1 LEESKEQSVKASRV
15 TGTGLLVAASA
26 TALVVA
32 LNVGSSAAPHAA
44 GQRSFASMGSMQ
56 TTAAAVSKPSSNIHT
71 FVAGR
76 PREQIPGG
84 QGIWT
89 VDVKP
94 GLYDVSFKAI
104 LALTQPDATH
114 PGQVI
119 CGALDLQT
127 LGQTQSGVPWI
138 YTVDSAEY
146 WGQLP
151 AAMSGSATVP
161 VRPGAR
167 PGVLCFS
174 STGSYRLEA
183 PIVVTFTKVKSRHI
197 SRADSVPLTPKEGR
211 SITRLLRP

>member
-1 LEESKEQSVKASRV
+1 MKASRM

-26 TALVVA
+26 TALVVG

-71 FVAGR
+71 FIAGR
-76 PREQIPGG
+76 PRERILDGL
-84 QGIWT
+84 GIWT

-104 LALTQPDATH
+104 LGLTQPDATH

-138 YTVDSAEY
+138 YTVDTAES
-146 WGQLP
+146 GVSCRRRCRVRP
-151 AAMSGSATVP
+151 PFGSAP
-161 VRPGAR
+161 AR
-167 PGVLCFS
+167 SLACCVS
-174 STGSYRLEA
+174 ARRAATSWR
-183 PIVVTFTKVKSRHI
+183 SRSP
-197 SRADSVPLTPKEGR
+197 SRSPRSRRGR
-211 SITRLLRP
+211 SPGRTASPSTRKRGAAS